1 VVLDPL
7 ALIEESQAIEKAMS
21 ISLRD
26 RLVVSNRCHL
36 ILPYHRVLETA
47 IEKTTRRTT
56 NRYDNRA
63 ESVPRTKDKMGR
75 RGLRVCDLLD
85 PETLPQKIGALVAEK
100 NRELEALKY
109 PQSIEPGPIC
119 DSYTLFGEKIK
130 GFVCDTSVLLKRND
144 PRRQTRPVRGA
155 SGDAPRCGSRHVPL
169 CHVLERC
176 RRRRCP
182 GLGISPKHVHRVIG
196 ISKAYTTRVG
206 GGPFPTE
213 SDDGPGGHGEQLR
226 TRGNEYGSTTGRP
239 RVAAGSTV
247 RQSGIRR

>member
-1 VVLDPL
+1 
-7 ALIEESQAIEKAMS
+7 MS

-26 RLVVSNRCHL
+26 RLFVVEPLSL
-36 ILPYHRVLETA
+36 DTGPTTA
-47 IEKTTRRTT
+47 CSKQRSKNNSANDASVRH
-56 NRYDNRA
+56 RA

-119 DSYTLFGEKIK
+119 DSYTRFGEKIK
-130 GFVCDTSVLLKRND
+130 GFVCDTSVLLNGMIREGKR
-144 PRRQTRPVRGA
+144 VLFEGA
-155 SGDAPRCGSRHVPL
+155 QGRSSMWITATFPYVTSSSAAPAAFAT
-169 CHVLERC
+169 
-176 RRRRCP
+176 

-213 SDDGPGGHGEQLR
+213 SDDGPGGQR
-226 TRGNEYGSTTGRP
+226 
-239 RVAAGSTV
+239 
-247 RQSGIRR
+247 